1 MYDLL
6 LKGAHVVDPLNGVN
20 GVNDVAVEGGKVA
33 AVGPDLTGPVREVID
48 VSGWVLQPGIIDSHV
63 HLGSMW
69 GSPYGPRMLAMN
81 GVTTCL
87 DMAGPLDDILEKTPQ
102 YGAGLNTAILQFA
115 SPPFTFKNQCALQG
129 GNGGA
134 DRQVARRGSAR
145 GEAFGRPLSADA
157 RSLLHAH

>member
-20 GVNDVAVEGGKVA
+20 GVNDVAVEGGKIA
-33 AVGPDLTGPVREVID
+33 AVGPDLTGPAREVID

-115 SPPFTFKNQCALQG
+115 SPPFTFKTNAPSK
-129 GNGGA
+129 A
-134 DRQVARRGSAR
+134 EMV
-145 GEAFGRPLSADA
+145 EIGR
-157 RSLLHAH
+157 AHV